1 MKIIGIACGGF
12 TSEREISLKSGN
24 LIFNLIKNSKFE
36 CFKIDVSKSNFKV
49 IDKFENNYFLN
60 EKNFEFFKNDV
71 RISFDYIINLVHGS
85 PGEDGKI
92 TKKLEDLGIS
102 HSTCNS
108 SIAELTFN
116 KKKCLEMVEKI
127 GIKTAKSRLI
137 KKGQNVNEKEIKDEI
152 GFPCFVKPN
161 QSGSSFGISKVY
173 SRKELKPALDKA
185 FKEDNEIL
193 IESYLSGREVTVG
206 VYKLNGKIEVL
217 PITEII
223 SENDFFDYKAKYEG
237 ESDEITP
244 AKLPIDLEI
253 KVKKDALNLYTK
265 LNLKGITRT
274 EFIFEKN
281 IPYFLETNTIP
292 GMTEKSII
300 PQQFKAAN
308 KNLKKIILAMI
319 NEGLK

>member
-1 MKIIGIACGGF
+1 MKVIGVACGGY

-24 LIFNLIKNSKFE
+24 LIFNLIKDSKFE
-36 CFKIDVSKSNFKV
+36 CFKIHVNENNFTV
-49 IDKFENNYFLN
+49 VDKFENIFLLN
-60 EKNFEFFKNDV
+60 EKNFKFFKNDV
-71 RISFDYIINLVHGS
+71 SISFDYIINLIHGS

-116 KKKCLEMVEKI
+116 KKKCLELAKKI
-127 GIKTAKSRLI
+127 GLKTAKSQLI
-137 KKGQNVNEKEIKDEI
+137 KKGQDINEKEIGDKI

-173 SRKELKPALDKA
+173 FQRELNSAIEKAL
-185 FKEDNEIL
+185 KEDNEVL
-193 IESYLSGREVTVG
+193 IESYLKGREVTVG
-206 VYKLNGKIEVL
+206 VYKLNGKVEVL
-217 PITEII
+217 PITEIV
-223 SENDFFDYKAKYEG
+223 SDNDFFDYKAKYEG
-237 ESDEITP
+237 ESEEITP
-244 AKLPIDLEI
+244 AILPIEFEN
-253 KVKKDALNLYTK
+253 KVKKDALNLYAK
-265 LNLKGITRT
+265 LNLRGITRS
-274 EFIFEKN
+274 EFIFKNN

>member
-49 IDKFENNYFLN
+49 IDKFENNYSLN
-60 EKNFEFFKNDV
+60 EKNFQFFKNDV
-71 RISFDYIINLVHGS
+71 EISFDYIINLVHGS

>member
-1 MKIIGIACGGF
+1 MKVIGVACGGY
-12 TSEREISLKSGN
+12 TSEREISLNSGN
-24 LIFNLIKNSKFE
+24 LIFNLIKGSKFE
-36 CFKIDVSKSNFKV
+36 CFKIDVNKNNFTV
-49 IDKFENNYFLN
+49 VDKFENNFLLN
-60 EKNFEFFKNDV
+60 KKNFRFFKNDV
-71 RISFDYIINLVHGS
+71 SISFDYIINLIHGS

-116 KKKCLEMVEKI
+116 KKKCLELAKKI
-127 GIKTAKSRLI
+127 GLKTAKSQLI
-137 KKGQNVNEKEIKDEI
+137 KKGQDINEKEIGDTI

-173 SRKELKPALDKA
+173 FQRELNSAIEKAL
-185 FKEDNEIL
+185 KEDNEVL
-193 IESYLSGREVTVG
+193 IESYLKGREVTVG
-206 VYKLNGKIEVL
+206 VYKLNGKVEVL
-217 PITEII
+217 PITEIV
-223 SENDFFDYKAKYEG
+223 SDNDFFDYKAKYEG
-237 ESDEITP
+237 ESEEITP
-244 AKLPIDLEI
+244 ALLPIEFEN
-253 KVKKDALNLYTK
+253 KVKKDALNLYDK
-265 LNLKGITRT
+265 LNLRGITRS
-274 EFIFEKN
+274 EFIFKNN

>member
-1 MKIIGIACGGF
+1 MKIIGVACGGF

-36 CFKIDVSKSNFKV
+36 CFKIDVTKSNFKV
-49 IDKFENNYFLN
+49 IDKFENNYSLN
-60 EKNFEFFKNDV
+60 EKNFQFFKNDV

-173 SRKELKPALDKA
+173 SRKELKPALNKA
-185 FKEDNEIL
+185 LKEDNEIL

-253 KVKKDALNLYTK
+253 
-265 LNLKGITRT
+265 
-274 EFIFEKN
+274 
-281 IPYFLETNTIP
+281 
-292 GMTEKSII
+292 
-300 PQQFKAAN
+300 
-308 KNLKKIILAMI
+308 
-319 NEGLK
+319 

>member
-1 MKIIGIACGGF
+1 MKIIGVACGGF

-49 IDKFENNYFLN
+49 IDKFENNYSLN
-60 EKNFEFFKNDV
+60 EKNFQFFKNEV

-173 SRKELKPALDKA
+173 SRKELKPALNKA
-185 FKEDNEIL
+185 LKEDNEIL

-223 SENDFFDYKAKYEG
+223 SKNDFFDYKAKYEG

>member
-1 MKIIGIACGGF
+1 MKIIGVACGGF

-49 IDKFENNYFLN
+49 IDKFENNYSLN
-60 EKNFEFFKNDV
+60 DKNFQFFKNDV

-116 KKKCLEMVEKI
+116 KKKCLDMVEKI

-173 SRKELKPALDKA
+173 SRKELKPALNKA
-185 FKEDNEIL
+185 LKEDNEIL

>member
-1 MKIIGIACGGF
+1 MKIIGVACGGF

-49 IDKFENNYFLN
+49 IDKFENNYSLN
-60 EKNFEFFKNDV
+60 EKNFQFFKNDV

-85 PGEDGKI
+85 PGEDGII

-173 SRKELKPALDKA
+173 SRKELKPALNKA
-185 FKEDNEIL
+185 LKEDNEIL

-206 VYKLNGKIEVL
+206 VYKLDGKIEVL

>member
-1 MKIIGIACGGF
+1 MKIIGVACGGF

-49 IDKFENNYFLN
+49 IDKFENNYSLN
-60 EKNFEFFKNDV
+60 EKNFQFFKNDV

-92 TKKLEDLGIS
+92 TKKLEDLGIA

-173 SRKELKPALDKA
+173 SPKELKPALNKA
-185 FKEDNEIL
+185 LKEDNEIL

-206 VYKLNGKIEVL
+206 VYKINGKIEVL

>member
-1 MKIIGIACGGF
+1 MKIIGVACGGF

-49 IDKFENNYFLN
+49 IDKFENNYSLN
-60 EKNFEFFKNDV
+60 EKNFQFFKNDV

-137 KKGQNVNEKEIKDEI
+137 KKGQNVKENEIRDEI

-173 SRKELKPALDKA
+173 SRKELKPALNKA
-185 FKEDNEIL
+185 LKEDNEIL

-223 SENDFFDYKAKYEG
+223 SKNDFFDYKAKYEG

-265 LNLKGITRT
+265 LNLKGITRS
-274 EFIFEKN
+274 EFIFKDN

>member
-1 MKIIGIACGGF
+1 MKIIGVACGGF

-49 IDKFENNYFLN
+49 IDKFKNNYSLN
-60 EKNFEFFKNDV
+60 EKNFQFFKNEV

-173 SRKELKPALDKA
+173 SPKELKPALNKA
-185 FKEDNEIL
+185 LKEDNEIL

>member
-1 MKIIGIACGGF
+1 MKIIGVACGGF

-36 CFKIDVSKSNFKV
+36 CFKIDVTKSNFKV
-49 IDKFENNYFLN
+49 IDKFENNYSLN
-60 EKNFEFFKNDV
+60 EKNFQFFKNDV

-173 SRKELKPALDKA
+173 SPKELKPALNKA
-185 FKEDNEIL
+185 LKEDNEIL

>member
-1 MKIIGIACGGF
+1 MKVIGVACGGF

-24 LIFNLIKNSKFE
+24 LVFNLIKDSKFE
-36 CFKIDVSKSNFKV
+36 CYKIDVNKKKYTV
-49 IDKFENNYFLN
+49 IDKFENNFLLN
-60 EKNFEFFKNDV
+60 KKNFRFFKNDLS
-71 RISFDYIINLVHGS
+71 ISFDYIINLVHGS

-92 TKKLEDLGIS
+92 TKKLEDLDIA

-108 SIAELTFN
+108 STAELTFN
-116 KKKCLEMVEKI
+116 KKKCLEMVKKI
-127 GIKTAKSRLI
+127 GINTAKSLLI
-137 KKGQNVNEKEIKDEI
+137 KKGYDFSEKEIGDKI

-173 SRKELKPALDKA
+173 LQKELKPAIKKA
-185 FKEDNEIL
+185 FKEDNEII
-193 IESYLSGREVTVG
+193 IESYLNGREVTVG
-206 VYKLNGKIEVL
+206 IYKLNGKVEVL
-217 PITEII
+217 PITEIV

-244 AKLPIDLEI
+244 AILPIELEL
-253 KVKKDALNLYTK
+253 KVKKDALNLYKK
-265 LNLKGITRT
+265 LNLKGITRS
-274 EFIFEKN
+274 EFIFKKN

>member
-36 CFKIDVSKSNFKV
+36 CFKIDVSKNNFKV
-49 IDKFENNYFLN
+49 IDKFENNYSLN
-60 EKNFEFFKNDV
+60 EKNFQFFKNDV

-92 TKKLEDLGIS
+92 TKKLEELGIS

-173 SRKELKPALDKA
+173 SRKELKPALNKA
-185 FKEDNEIL
+185 LKEDNEIL

-223 SENDFFDYKAKYEG
+223 SKNDFFDYKAKYEG

-253 KVKKDALNLYTK
+253 KVKKDALNLYTQ

-274 EFIFEKN
+274 EFIFKKN

>member
-49 IDKFENNYFLN
+49 IDKFENNYSLN
-60 EKNFEFFKNDV
+60 DKNFQFFKNDV

-92 TKKLEDLGIS
+92 TKKLEDLGIA

-108 SIAELTFN
+108 LIAELTFN

-127 GIKTAKSRLI
+127 GIKTAKSLLI

-173 SRKELKPALDKA
+173 SRKELKPALNKA
-185 FKEDNEIL
+185 LKEDNEIL

-223 SENDFFDYKAKYEG
+223 SKNDFFDYKAKYEG

>member
-1 MKIIGIACGGF
+1 MKIIGITCGGF

-49 IDKFENNYFLN
+49 IDKFENNYSLN
-60 EKNFEFFKNDV
+60 EKNFQFFKNDV

-173 SRKELKPALDKA
+173 SRKELKPALNKA
-185 FKEDNEIL
+185 LKEDNEIL

>member
-1 MKIIGIACGGF
+1 MKVIGVACGGY

-24 LIFNLIKNSKFE
+24 LVFNLIKDSKFE
-36 CFKIDVSKSNFKV
+36 CYKIDVNKKKYIV
-49 IDKFENNYFLN
+49 IDKFENNFLLN
-60 EKNFEFFKNDV
+60 KKNFQFFKNDLS
-71 RISFDYIINLVHGS
+71 ISFDYIINLVHGS

-108 SIAELTFN
+108 STAELTFN
-116 KKKCLEMVEKI
+116 KKECVEMVKKI
-127 GIKTAKSRLI
+127 GIKTAKNLLI
-137 KKGQNVNEKEIKDEI
+137 KKGYNFSEKEIGDKI

-173 SRKELKPALDKA
+173 LQKELKPAIKKA
-185 FKEDNEIL
+185 FEEDNEII
-193 IESYLSGREVTVG
+193 IESYLNGREVTVG
-206 VYKLNGKIEVL
+206 VYKLNGKVEVL
-217 PITEII
+217 PITEIV

-244 AKLPIDLEI
+244 AVLPIELER
-253 KVKKDALNLYTK
+253 KVKKDALNLYKK
-265 LNLKGITRT
+265 LNLRGITRS
-274 EFIFEKN
+274 EFIFKKN

>member
-1 MKIIGIACGGF
+1 MKIIGVACGGF

-36 CFKIDVSKSNFKV
+36 CFKIDVTKSNFKV
-49 IDKFENNYFLN
+49 IDKFENNYSLN
-60 EKNFEFFKNDV
+60 EKNFQFFKNDV

-173 SRKELKPALDKA
+173 SRKELKPALNKA
-185 FKEDNEIL
+185 LKEDNEIL

>member
-1 MKIIGIACGGF
+1 MKIIGIACGGY

-24 LIFNLIKNSKFE
+24 LIFKLIKDSEFE
-36 CFKIDVSKSNFKV
+36 CFKIEVNKKNYKV
-49 IDKFENNYFLN
+49 VDKFENNFSLN
-60 EKNFEFFKNDV
+60 EKNFRFFKNDV
-71 RISFDYIINLVHGS
+71 SLSFDYIINLVHGS
-85 PGEDGKI
+85 PGEDGII
-92 TKKLEDLGIS
+92 TEKLEDLGIS

-116 KKKCLEMVEKI
+116 KKKCLDLAKKV
-127 GIKTAKSRLI
+127 GLKTAKNKLI
-137 KKGQNVNEKEIKDEI
+137 KNNQNINEKEIGDKI

-173 SRKELKPALDKA
+173 SEKELKPAIEKA
-185 FKEDNEIL
+185 LKEDNEIL

-206 VYKLNGKIEVL
+206 VYKLDGHIEVL
-217 PITEII
+217 PITEIV
-223 SENDFFDYKAKYEG
+223 SKNDFFDYNAKYKG

-244 AKLPIDLEI
+244 AKLPVELEN
-253 KVKKDALNLYTK
+253 KVKRDALNLYTK
-265 LNLKGITRT
+265 LNLSGITRS
-274 EFIFEKN
+274 EFIFKKN

-308 KNLKKIILAMI
+308 KNLKKIMIAMI

>member
-49 IDKFENNYFLN
+49 IDKFENNYSLN
-60 EKNFEFFKNDV
+60 EKNFQFFKNDV

-173 SRKELKPALDKA
+173 SRKELKPALNKA
-185 FKEDNEIL
+185 LKEDNEIL

>member
-36 CFKIDVSKSNFKV
+36 CFKIDINKSNFKV
-49 IDKFENNYFLN
+49 IDKFENNYSLN
-60 EKNFEFFKNDV
+60 EKKFQFFKNDV

-185 FKEDNEIL
+185 LKEDNEIL

-253 KVKKDALNLYTK
+253 KVKKDALNLYTQ

>member
-1 MKIIGIACGGF
+1 M
-12 TSEREISLKSGN
+12 
-24 LIFNLIKNSKFE
+24 
-36 CFKIDVSKSNFKV
+36 
-49 IDKFENNYFLN
+49 
-60 EKNFEFFKNDV
+60 
-71 RISFDYIINLVHGS
+71 
-85 PGEDGKI
+85 
-92 TKKLEDLGIS
+92 
-102 HSTCNS
+102 
-108 SIAELTFN
+108 
-116 KKKCLEMVEKI
+116 EKI

-173 SRKELKPALDKA
+173 SRKELKPALNKA
-185 FKEDNEIL
+185 LKEDNEIL

-308 KNLKKIILAMI
+308 KNLKEIILAMI

>member
-1 MKIIGIACGGF
+1 MKIIGVACGGF

-24 LIFNLIKNSKFE
+24 LIFELIKDSKFE
-36 CFKIDVSKSNFKV
+36 CFKIYVNKNNYTV
-49 IDKFENNYFLN
+49 VDKFENIFLLN
-60 EKNFEFFKNDV
+60 KKNFQFFKND
-71 RISFDYIINLVHGS
+71 ISLSFDYIINLVHGS

-92 TKKLEDLGIS
+92 TRKLENLGIS

-108 SIAELTFN
+108 SMAELTFN
-116 KKKCLEMVEKI
+116 KKKCLDIAKKV
-127 GIKTAKSRLI
+127 GLKTAKSQLI
-137 KKGQNVNEKEIKDEI
+137 EKGQAIDEKKIRYNI

-161 QSGSSFGISKVY
+161 QSGSSFGITKVY
-173 SRKELKPALDKA
+173 SEKELKPAIEKA
-185 FKEDNEIL
+185 LKEDNEIL

-206 VYKLNGKIEVL
+206 VYKLGGKVEVL

-223 SENDFFDYKAKYEG
+223 SRNDFFDYKAKYEG

-244 AKLPIDLEI
+244 AKLPKKLESY
-253 KVKKDALNLYTK
+253 VKKDALNLYTK
-265 LNLKGITRT
+265 LNLSGITRS
-274 EFIFEKN
+274 EFIFKKN

-308 KNLKKIILAMI
+308 KNLKKIMIAMI
-319 NEGLK
+319 NDGLK

>member
-1 MKIIGIACGGF
+1 MKVIGVACGGY

-24 LIFNLIKNSKFE
+24 LVFNLIKDSKFE
-36 CFKIDVSKSNFKV
+36 CYKIDVNKKKYTV
-49 IDKFENNYFLN
+49 IDKFENNFLLN
-60 EKNFEFFKNDV
+60 KKNFHFFKNDLS
-71 RISFDYIINLVHGS
+71 ISFDYIINLVHGS

-108 SIAELTFN
+108 STAELTFN
-116 KKKCLEMVEKI
+116 KKKCVEMVKKI
-127 GIKTAKSRLI
+127 GINTAKSLLI
-137 KKGQNVNEKEIKDEI
+137 KKGYDFSENEIGDKI

-173 SRKELKPALDKA
+173 LQKELKPAIKKA
-185 FKEDNEIL
+185 FEEDNEII
-193 IESYLSGREVTVG
+193 IESYLNGREVTVG
-206 VYKLNGKIEVL
+206 IYKLNGKVEVL
-217 PITEII
+217 PITEIV

-244 AKLPIDLEI
+244 AILPIELER
-253 KVKKDALNLYTK
+253 KVKKDALNLYKK
-265 LNLKGITRT
+265 LNLRGITRS
-274 EFIFEKN
+274 EFIFKKN

-319 NEGLK
+319 N

>member
-24 LIFNLIKNSKFE
+24 LIFNLIKDSKFE
-36 CFKIDVSKSNFKV
+36 CFKIDVSKGDFKV
-49 IDKFENNYFLN
+49 IDKFENSYSLN
-60 EKNFEFFKNDV
+60 EKNFQFFKNEV
-71 RISFDYIINLVHGS
+71 CISFDYIINLIHGS

-108 SIAELTFN
+108 SVAELTFN
-116 KKKCLEMVEKI
+116 KKKCLELVEKI
-127 GIKTAKSRLI
+127 GIKTAKNRLI
-137 KKGQNVNEKEIKDEI
+137 KKGQNVNEKEIKNEI

-173 SRKELKPALDKA
+173 SKKELKPALEKA
-185 FKEDNEIL
+185 LKEDNEIL

-206 VYKLNGKIEVL
+206 VYKLNGKVEVL
-217 PITEII
+217 PITEIV

-253 KVKKDALNLYTK
+253 NVKKDALNLYTN

-274 EFIFEKN
+274 EFIFKKN

>member
-36 CFKIDVSKSNFKV
+36 CFKIDINKSNFKV
-49 IDKFENNYFLN
+49 IDKFENNYSLN
-60 EKNFEFFKNDV
+60 EKNFQFFKNDV

-137 KKGQNVNEKEIKDEI
+137 KKGQNVNEVEIKDEI

-185 FKEDNEIL
+185 LKEDNEIL

-253 KVKKDALNLYTK
+253 KVKKDALNLYTQ

-274 EFIFEKN
+274 EFIFKKN

>member
-49 IDKFENNYFLN
+49 IDKFENNYSLN
-60 EKNFEFFKNDV
+60 EKNFQFFKNDV

-85 PGEDGKI
+85 PGEDGII

-173 SRKELKPALDKA
+173 SRKELKPALNKA
-185 FKEDNEIL
+185 LKEDNEIL

>member
-1 MKIIGIACGGF
+1 MKIIGVACGGF

-49 IDKFENNYFLN
+49 IDKFENNYSLN
-60 EKNFEFFKNDV
+60 EKNFQFFKNDV

-85 PGEDGKI
+85 PGEDGII

-137 KKGQNVNEKEIKDEI
+137 KKGQNVKENEIRDEI

-185 FKEDNEIL
+185 LKEDNEIL

>member
-49 IDKFENNYFLN
+49 IDKFENNYSLN
-60 EKNFEFFKNDV
+60 EKNFQFFKNDV

-92 TKKLEDLGIS
+92 TKKLEELGIS

-116 KKKCLEMVEKI
+116 KKKCLEIVEKI

-137 KKGQNVNEKEIKDEI
+137 KKGQNVKENEIRDEI

-185 FKEDNEIL
+185 LKEDNEIL

-223 SENDFFDYKAKYEG
+223 SDNDFFDYKAKYEG

>member
-1 MKIIGIACGGF
+1 MKVIGVACGGY

-24 LIFNLIKNSKFE
+24 LVFNLIKDSKFE
-36 CFKIDVSKSNFKV
+36 CYKIDVNKKKYTV
-49 IDKFENNYFLN
+49 IDKFENNFLLN
-60 EKNFEFFKNDV
+60 KKNFQFFKNDLS
-71 RISFDYIINLVHGS
+71 ISFDYIINLVHGS

-108 SIAELTFN
+108 STAELTFN
-116 KKKCLEMVEKI
+116 KKKCIEMAKKI
-127 GIKTAKSRLI
+127 GIKTAKSLLI
-137 KKGQNVNEKEIKDEI
+137 KKSHDFSEKEIGDKI

-173 SRKELKPALDKA
+173 LQKELKPAIKKA
-185 FKEDNEIL
+185 LKEDNEII
-193 IESYLSGREVTVG
+193 IESYLNGREVTVG
-206 VYKLNGKIEVL
+206 VYKLNGKVEVL
-217 PITEII
+217 PITEIV
-223 SENDFFDYKAKYEG
+223 SKNDFFDYKAKYEG

-244 AKLPIDLEI
+244 AILPIELER
-253 KVKKDALNLYTK
+253 KVKKDALNLYNK
-265 LNLKGITRT
+265 LNLRGITRS
-274 EFIFEKN
+274 EFIFKKN